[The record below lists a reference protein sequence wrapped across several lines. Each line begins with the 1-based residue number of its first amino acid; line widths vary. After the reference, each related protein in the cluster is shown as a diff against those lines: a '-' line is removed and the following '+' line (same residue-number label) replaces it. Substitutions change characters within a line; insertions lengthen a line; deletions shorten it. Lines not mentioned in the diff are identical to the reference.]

1 MMNFWQ
7 KYNVS
12 AEEVKERCEKRGE
25 EYDKSFVNYLGM
37 RPAYMIDY
45 AIHQYHNGWNSD
57 EFIKYY
63 TKHGCHWDAESEM
76 MGHTHFKEHYEAH
89 QNLCEQAMI
98 VLSQFVDLEELANEI
113 QGE

>member
-1 MMNFWQ
+1 
-7 KYNVS
+7 
-12 AEEVKERCEKRGE
+12 
-25 EYDKSFVNYLGM
+25 
-37 RPAYMIDY
+37 
-45 AIHQYHNGWNSD
+45 
-57 EFIKYY
+57 
-63 TKHGCHWDAESEM
+63 